1 MPILLPRR
9 SRRQAQSVEA
19 AAPMASEPVLKPL
32 LGLVQELEPFHLLLQ
47 YLEKGES
54 LLCRGVLGP
63 ARPPLLAA
71 LAEHLKFPVLWVTPG
86 QDAAERL
93 HEDLALYGTGSF
105 LFPERDR
112 SLGVDPLRMELL
124 EKLESQ
130 QARVVVAS
138 LRALLQKTLAAS
150 DLHRGRLD
158 LRKGETTDLTVLL
171 EVLVSEGYT
180 RVPMVER
187 RGEIS
192 LRGGILDVYPATD
205 EPVRIEL
212 FGDEIESIRRFD
224 KDTQRSLVQL
234 DRIVLLPAREEG
246 GSYLTEHFPRGSVVL
261 LEEIAQL
268 RLHSLEVSQESES
281 AWLQEGEGPREEG
294 WRGEWGDVLGMLT
307 PFRTVTLTGWD
318 DLSQGPRVEFPFQP
332 QSVVPGR
339 VEGLFEKLPALQEA
353 GHRVVLISR
362 QQRRL
367 AELFTERRMEKP
379 SARVPEPFM
388 PGQVTLLGGAP
399 SEGFRLELA
408 VGPVEVFSDHE
419 MMGTP
424 RVRRSTRKAD
434 RSSLVRLNELQE
446 DSLVVHLQHGI
457 GRYKGVKT
465 LELVGVRRDLLQI
478 EYARGDTLYVP
489 VEQLDLVQRYQGIE
503 EKVPSLSRMGGQDWR
518 NTRTRVR
525 EEAERIARQLLEL
538 YARREMSQGTSYPPD
553 TTWQLEMEE
562 AFPYQE
568 TPDQVRVIQEV
579 KADMEGPR
587 PMDRLVC
594 GDVGYGKTEVAL
606 RAAFKAVMDSRQV
619 AVLVPTTVLAHQ
631 HFQTF
636 SQRLAPF
643 PVRVEMLSRFCSPA
657 ETRAVLKAMEQ
668 GEVDVVIGTHRLLSK
683 DIKFQKLGLLVVDEE
698 HRFGVQ
704 QKERIKELRA
714 AVDILTLTATPIPRT
729 LHMSTIGV
737 RDMSIIE
744 TPPEDRLPIK
754 TYLFEFHPEIVKGA
768 ITREL
773 SRGGQV
779 FFVHNRVQGLE
790 RLAQDIR
797 RLLPQARIGVGH
809 GQMEEGRLEKVMMDF
824 LEGEY
829 DVLCCTTIIE
839 SGIDIP
845 NVNTIIIHNAHAFGL
860 SQLYQLRGRVGR
872 SSRQA
877 YCYLLNPPSR
887 ELTPEAEKRLATIRD
902 FTHLGAGYQIAL
914 RDLEIRGA
922 GDLLG
927 AEQSGHIASVGFD
940 LYCRLLGDAVK
951 TLRGEKVE
959 EEELSAVVELPIPAS
974 LPEEYVSD
982 SRQKVALY
990 KRIAGLRSDAQ
1001 RQDLEAELRDRFGP
1015 LPVEAQHLLEVV
1027 DLRMRARELEIPSI
1041 RAKEGRLTFLM
1052 PFYPELSFSQ
1062 LKSLGQATGWKVKVE
1077 QKALVCYGLCG
1088 IAAGAPVYPPPA
1100 ELLEKVRGVLDRL
1113 RRWKEGK

>member
-1 MPILLPRR
+1 
-9 SRRQAQSVEA
+9 
-19 AAPMASEPVLKPL
+19 MASEPVLKPL

-668 GEVDVVIGTHRLLSK
+668 GEVDVVIGTHRLLSE
-683 DIKFQKLGLLVVDEE
+683 DIRFARLGLLVIDEE
-698 HRFGVQ
+698 QRFGVRH
-704 QKERIKELRA
+704 KE
-714 AVDILTLTATPIPRT
+714 AVKKLKLNVDVMTMSATPIPRT
-729 LHMSTIGV
+729 LNTALIGV
-737 RDMSIIE
+737 RDLSLIQD
-744 TPPEDRLPIK
+744 PPQGRLPVRTTVIEREDERIREA
-754 TYLFEFHPEIVKGA
+754 LL
-768 ITREL
+768 REL
-773 SRGGQV
+773 ERDGQV
-779 FFVHNRVQGLE
+779 YFLHNRVRTIERAAARLE
-790 RLAQDIR
+790 RLVPTAH
-797 RLLPQARIGVGH
+797 IGIAH
-809 GQMEEGRLEKVMMDF
+809 GQMAEDQLEEVMVDMYAGR
-824 LEGEY
+824 Y
-829 DVLCCTTIIE
+829 DVLVCTSIIE
-839 SGIDIP
+839 SGLDIP
-845 NVNTIIIHNAHAFGL
+845 NVNTILIDDCDQFGL
-860 SQLYQLRGRVGR
+860 AQLYQLIGRVGR
-872 SSRQA
+872 RERQA
-877 YCYLLNPPSR
+877 YAYLLHAR
-887 ELTPEAEKRLATIRD
+887 RKELTPEAQRRIEAIGELSE
-902 FTHLGAGYQIAL
+902 LGSGFEIAL

-922 GDLLG
+922 GNLLG
-927 AEQSGHIASVGFD
+927 VQQSGFVEEVGFE
-940 LYCRLLGDAVK
+940 LYTQMLSEALRTLMGDTAAEPIQLVS
-951 TLRGEKVE
+951 EI
-959 EEELSAVVELPIPAS
+959 ELPIQANLPPSYVPDEKQRIDLYRRLSAS
-974 LPEEYVSD
+974 RDEGGVL
-982 SRQKVALY
+982 
-990 KRIAGLRSDAQ
+990 
-1001 RQDLEAELRDRFGP
+1001 DLEGEVRDRFGRP
-1015 LPVEAQHLLEVV
+1015 PQAAANLFRLLR
-1027 DLRMRARELEIPSI
+1027 LRMRADQAGIASIKVAGGRHLAVEFDADHHLDAREMRIFSRALSRAAKRGGTPSLKLSRSGI
-1041 RAKEGRLTFLM
+1041 SADLREPRSWLPLDAAETISRMVVAARADVGA
-1052 PFYPELSFSQ
+1052 
-1062 LKSLGQATGWKVKVE
+1062 ATG
-1077 QKALVCYGLCG
+1077 
-1088 IAAGAPVYPPPA
+1088 
-1100 ELLEKVRGVLDRL
+1100 R
-1113 RRWKEGK
+1113 

>member
-1 MPILLPRR
+1 M
-9 SRRQAQSVEA
+9 VENA
-19 AAPMASEPVLKPL
+19 VLRPL
-32 LGLVQELEPFHLLLQ
+32 LGLVRELEPYRQLV
-47 YLEKGES
+47 EAIKKGEN

-63 ARPPLLAA
+63 ARPPVLAA
-71 LAEHLKFPVLWVTPG
+71 LAHDLSAPLLWVTPG

-93 HEDLALYGTGSF
+93 YDDLALYGAPAS
-105 LFPERDR
+105 LFPERDA
-112 SLGVDPLRMELL
+112 SLGVDPLRLELL
-124 EKLESQ
+124 DRLRNNE
-130 QARVVVAS
+130 ARVVVAP
-138 LRALLQKTLAAS
+138 LRALLQKTLTAD
-150 DLHRGRLD
+150 DLHRGKLD
-158 LRKGETTDLTVLL
+158 LRKGETTDLNILL
-171 EVLVSEGYT
+171 EVLTAEGYT

-192 LRGGILDVYPATD
+192 LRGGILDVYPATE

-224 KDTQRSLVQL
+224 KDTQRSIVQL

-246 GSYLTEHFPRGSVVL
+246 GSYLTEHFPRGSVIF

-268 RLHSLEVSQESES
+268 RLHSLEVSQETES
-281 AWLQEGEGPREEG
+281 AWMQDSEGQREQG
-294 WRGEWGDVLGMLT
+294 WVGEWGDVLGMLT
-307 PFRTVTLTGWD
+307 HFRTITITGWED
-318 DLSQGPRVEFPFQP
+318 AGDGPRVEFPFRP
-332 QSVVPGR
+332 QDVVPGR
-339 VEGLFEKLPALQEA
+339 VDGLFEKLPAWQA
-353 GHRVVLISR
+353 DGHRVVLLSR

-367 AELFTERRMEKP
+367 TEVFEERRLEKP
-379 SARVPEPFM
+379 LGSVPAAFM
-388 PGQVTLLGGAP
+388 PGQVALLHGAA
-399 SEGFRLELA
+399 SEGFHLELPI
-408 VGPVEVFSDHE
+408 GSVELLTDHE

-424 RVRRSTRKAD
+424 RARRATRKAD
-434 RSSLVRLNELQE
+434 RSSLLRLEELQE

-457 GRYKGVKT
+457 GRYRGVKT
-465 LELVGVRRDLLQI
+465 LDLVGIRRDMLQI
-478 EYARGDTLYVP
+478 EYAKGDTLYVP
-489 VEQLDLVQRYQGIE
+489 VEQLDLVQRYQGLE

-518 NTRTRVR
+518 TTRSKVK

-538 YARREMSQGTSYPPD
+538 YARREMSQGHSYPTD
-553 TTWQLEMEE
+553 TPWQLEMEE

-568 TPDQVRVIQEV
+568 TPDQERVIAEV

-606 RAAFKAVMDSRQV
+606 RAAFKAVMDARQV

-643 PVRVEMLSRFCSPA
+643 PVKVEQLSRFRSPA
-657 ETRAVLKAMEQ
+657 ETRAVLAGLEK
-668 GEVDVVIGTHRLLSK
+668 GEVDVVIGTHRLLSG
-683 DIKFQKLGLLVVDEE
+683 DIKFQKLGLLIVDEE

-754 TYLFEFHPEIVKGA
+754 TYLFEHHPEIVKGA

-779 FFVHNRVQGLE
+779 FFVHNRVHGLE
-790 RLAQDIR
+790 RLAQDLR
-797 RLLPQARIGVGH
+797 RIVPQARIAVGH
-809 GQMEEGRLEKVMMDF
+809 GQMEEGKLEKIMMEF

-845 NVNTIIIHNAHAFGL
+845 NVNTIIINNAHAFGL

-872 SSRQA
+872 SARQA
-877 YCYLLNPPSR
+877 YCYLINPPQR
-887 ELTPEAEKRLATIRD
+887 ELTPEAEKRLSTIRD

-927 AEQSGHIASVGFD
+927 AEQSGQIASVGFD

-951 TLRGEKVE
+951 TLRGEKVDE
-959 EEELSAVVELPIPAS
+959 EEFSAVVELPIPAS
-974 LPEEYVSD
+974 LPDDYVPD

-990 KRIAGLRSDAQ
+990 KRIANIRNDEG
-1001 RQDLEAELRDRFGP
+1001 RQALEEELVDRFGP
-1015 LPVEAQHLLEVV
+1015 IPPETRNLLEVV
-1027 DLRMRARELEIPSI
+1027 DLRMRARELEIPAI
-1041 RAKEGRLTFLM
+1041 RVKEGRITFLM
-1052 PFYPELSFSQ
+1052 PFYTPELDFKK
-1062 LKSLGQATGWKVKVE
+1062 LKALGEATGWKVKME
-1077 QKALVCYGLCG
+1077 SKALIGYALCG
-1088 IAAGAPVYPPPA
+1088 IGAGAPVYPPA
-1100 ELLEKVRGVLDRL
+1100 TDFLAQVRGVLDRL
-1113 RRWKEGK
+1113 RRWKA